1 MELDYTRIFE
11 DREEESHFEDV
22 DVEVSLVDFAPPAPP
37 LNLSEPLSAERIILA
52 DVPAG
57 WVGDWHP
64 TPRRQFAVVLSGEL
78 EVEVSDG
85 EVRRFGPGGVVLLE
99 DVGGKGH
106 LTRALGDSE
115 ARIAF
120 VQLS

>member
-1 MELDYTRIFE
+1 LELNYTRLFE
-11 DREEESHFEDV
+11 DREGESHFEDV
-22 DVEVSLVDFAPPAPP
+22 DVEVAPVDFAPPAPP
-37 LNLSEPLSAERIILA
+37 LNLSKPLPAERIILA

-64 TPRRQFAVVLSGEL
+64 TPSRQFAIVLSGEL

-85 EVRRFGPGGVVLLE
+85 DVRRIEPGGVVLLE
-99 DVGGKGH
+99 DAGGKGH
-106 LTRALGDSE
+106 LSRALGETE

>member
-1 MELDYTRIFE
+1 MNYARILE
-11 DREEESHFEDV
+11 DREGESHFEDV
-22 DVEVSLVDFAPPAPP
+22 DVEVAPVDFAPPAPP
-37 LNLSEPLSAERIILA
+37 LNLSEPVAAERVVLA

-64 TPRRQFAVVLSGEL
+64 TPRRQFAFVLSGEV

-85 EVRRFGPGGVVLLE
+85 GVRRFGTGGVVLLE
-99 DVGGKGH
+99 DAGGRGH
-106 LTRALGDSE
+106 LTRVLGGAG

-120 VQLS
+120 VQLA